1 VSTFSIRAANQADL
15 ETLHTL
21 MHQLHTHHHLAA
33 PEHIKTADEIDQEK
47 SIALYLDSPECLVYV
62 AEQEEQIV
70 GFITGHFCELV
81 AAVSKP
87 VQMGSVDELFVSP
100 RYRQQGIA
108 EALFTRL
115 QDSFEDYGVK
125 QVFVEVWEFNQSAIK
140 FYHKMAF
147 NHHIHWLRKPL
158 G

>member
-1 VSTFSIRAANQADL
+1 MSTYSIRAANQNDL
-15 ETLHTL
+15 EALHSL
-21 MHQLHTHHHLAA
+21 MHQLHTYHHLSA
-33 PEHIKTADEIDQEK
+33 PEHIKTADEIEQEK

-62 AEQEEQIV
+62 AEQHGKII

-87 VQMGSVDELFVSP
+87 VPMGSVDELFVCP
-100 RYRQQGIA
+100 DYRQQGVA
-108 EALFTRL
+108 EALFIKL
-115 QDSFEDYGVK
+115 QESFEDYGVK
-125 QVFVEVWEFNQSAIK
+125 QVFVEVWEFNQSAIN

-147 NHHIHWLRKPL
+147 NHHIHWLRKSL